1 MKNVTVL
8 FVIFKSYILDSRYI
22 TMRGRTYYLRDLAH
36 VGYGEAP
43 RGGGYS
49 ASAQYLV
56 YPHHLRNLTVGP
68 EI

>member
-36 VGYGEAP
+36 VGYGVAP
-43 RGGGYS
+43 RGGGVT
-49 ASAQYLV
+49 L
-56 YPHHLRNLTVGP
+56 PPLN
-68 EI
+68 I